1 MQSVAPRE
9 IPQAIQPYTF
19 NAKSNEIE
27 EPLIHDVFHTGT
39 GTWQYVVVD
48 PATSTAAIIDPVLDF
63 DRCSCAVSTQT
74 ADSMLSLIAEK
85 GYRVE
90 HILETHAHADH
101 LSAASYLQNRLF
113 KHTGVRPSIG
123 IGSRIPQVQ
132 DLFSKVYGIPQEEY
146 LGKFDK
152 LFEDDEVFEIGGMRA
167 TAIHLPGHTPDHMGY
182 MIGKNVFCG
191 DSLFMADLGTAR
203 CDFPGGNAQD
213 LFKSATKLLNMPED
227 VKIWTGHDYPAE
239 PRMNPQSWMYVKD
252 HRERNKHVMIGTTEQ
267 EFVAM
272 RTQRDKALAAPKL
285 LHPSLQINI
294 RAGHLPNPTSTG
306 RKLLH
311 LPLVVE
317 AGTNF

>member
-1 MQSVAPRE
+1 MGILPGIRTRTSAYTLPNCPQSNIAVRASHNASSGKLQHATSKHTSFPQSVAPRE
-9 IPQAIQPYTF
+9 IPREIQARISST
-19 NAKSNEIE
+19 KSNEIK

-48 PATSTAAIIDPVLDF
+48 PATSTATIIDPVLDF

-74 ADSMLSLIAEK
+74 ADSLLSLVAEK

-113 KHTGVRPSIG
+113 KDTGVRPSIG

-146 LGKFDK
+146 QGKFDK

-182 MIGKNVFCG
+182 MIGSK
-191 DSLFMADLGTAR
+191 
-203 CDFPGGNAQD
+203 
-213 LFKSATKLLNMPED
+213 
-227 VKIWTGHDYPAE
+227 
-239 PRMNPQSWMYVKD
+239 
-252 HRERNKHVMIGTTEQ
+252 
-267 EFVAM
+267 
-272 RTQRDKALAAPKL
+272 
-285 LHPSLQINI
+285 
-294 RAGHLPNPTSTG
+294 
-306 RKLLH
+306 
-311 LPLVVE
+311 
-317 AGTNF
+317 